1 MIPEAKKEVL
11 DRLHKANG
19 HLEGIIRMV
28 EDGKPEVEILRQIL
42 AVHGALEKTTVMVM
56 EGMLEDF
63 MDSPKAKRTQLLAQ
77 IREGLRDLT

>member
-1 MIPEAKKEVL
+1 MISDAKKEVL
-11 DRLHKANG
+11 DRLNKASG
-19 HLEGIIRMV
+19 HLEGIVRMV
-28 EDGKPEVEILRQIL
+28 QDGKPEVEVLRQIL

-63 MDSPKAKRTQLLAQ
+63 MDAPKTKRAHLLAQ

>member
-1 MIPEAKKEVL
+1 M
-11 DRLHKANG
+11 DRLNKANG
-19 HLEGIIRMV
+19 HLEGIVRMV
-28 EDGKPEVEILRQIL
+28 QEDKPEVEVLRQIL

-63 MDSPKAKRTQLLAQ
+63 MDAPKAKRAQLLAQ